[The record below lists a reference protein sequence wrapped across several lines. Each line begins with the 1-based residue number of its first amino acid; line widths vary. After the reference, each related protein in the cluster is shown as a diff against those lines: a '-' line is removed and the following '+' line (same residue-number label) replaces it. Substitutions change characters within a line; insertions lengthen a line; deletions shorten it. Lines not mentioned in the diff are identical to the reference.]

1 MFGFILRFA
10 CFFSSRHR
18 VQGTLL
24 RSLSF
29 LLLLSAGVAQNKD
42 TPTLDTTNP
51 IERELSGGETH
62 SYRITL
68 TNDQY
73 LHIAASQRGIDVG
86 LALFRPD
93 GAKIIE
99 VNTPINA
106 YGPESIFILLDGAG
120 TYRLEVASSDKTAPP
135 GRYEIKIAELRKP
148 TEHDRKRVAA
158 ESVFQQ
164 AEKLRTEGSANSLK
178 AALVKYNE
186 ALPLYRALEDRSD
199 EALTLTKIGMIFN
212 SLSNLQK
219 ALDYHKEALTLYSQL
234 KDTDGE
240 ALVLS
245 NLGADYYSVSQPKT
259 ARDYFEKA
267 LPLFVSTGNRWGEAE
282 SLDNLGAAYYSVNEG
297 KIALDYFLKAL
308 PLRRLVRDRD
318 GEATTLNN
326 LGAVYRLLGE
336 AEKTREYLEQGLV
349 LARAVGNRSNEAA
362 MLFNIADM
370 YSSYGQPRKALEYF
384 AQSLTL
390 RHLTG
395 DLSGEASAL
404 TSMGLVYQDIGERQK
419 ALELYLQALPLRKAA
434 GDRSREGTTLNNI
447 GGIYDDL
454 GDKRQAIAY
463 YEQAIK
469 LYHEVGDSDA
479 EGLALSN
486 IGGAYNDLGD
496 KQKALSYYLQ
506 ALPLYDANNLRDKA
520 MTLNN
525 LGVYYNSLN
534 EPRKALDY
542 LFRAIPLYRTA
553 GDRSREGRALT
564 NIAATYGSLGENAK
578 ALDHFRLG
586 LPKSRA
592 VEDRSGEAKAYDL
605 LMSFYTV
612 RGNAGLAIF
621 YGKQAVN
628 LYQQLRAK
636 IQGLDKATQK
646 SFLKSI
652 EPSYRKLAELLIR
665 QNRAPEAQQVL
676 NAFKDQQFFDFNIG
690 TTNPLKPVVR
700 SAHETEFG
708 SQFEKALSDLASL
721 DSQIGELQQK
731 LTASQRNVEDASH
744 LEQLEGL
751 FKIAS
756 DQFLTLLT
764 RSETDFSQE
773 RNGIDKV
780 NEVQDSAEMQSAL
793 RQISLETGQ
802 KAVAVY
808 TVVTETGFQAVIV
821 SADSV
826 TPVSPTANEVD
837 LKQKALQLW
846 ALLQS
851 PDYDPRLL
859 SHELYEVIFKPI
871 ELKLPKNTKTII
883 WSLDDT
889 LRYIPMAALYDG
901 KRYLAERYNHVIF
914 TRAEKER
921 LMRKVSLSWVGYG
934 FSTSK
939 AHTVTVAGTAV
950 AFGPL
955 DFAEDEMQI
964 FRTDSFPDGIIDGQ
978 VFSEEQFTKA
988 SLLSALIARRPLVH
1002 ISSHF
1007 RFLPG
1012 DESQSFLLL
1021 GDGDFITLAELKEQ
1035 ANLFQGVE
1043 LLTLSA
1049 CDTAEQHPDATG
1061 REIDAFAEL
1070 AQRLGAGSV
1079 LASLWPVL
1087 DTSTAELMKAFY
1099 SNRQRRRQSKSEA
1112 LRQAQLDLLYGR
1124 TRVEPSSTGAR
1135 TKRNMNS
1142 SEEIVI
1148 QPKYRVPF
1156 KVESNKPFAHPY
1168 YWAPFVLYG
1177 NWK

>member
-1 MFGFILRFA
+1 
-10 CFFSSRHR
+10 
-18 VQGTLL
+18 VLL
-24 RSLSF
+24 V
-29 LLLLSAGVAQNKD
+29 SAGLAQSKD
-42 TPTLDTTNP
+42 IFTLEPTKV
-51 IERELSGGETH
+51 IERELFGGQTH
-62 SYRITL
+62 SYRIAVTD
-68 TNDQY
+68 DQY
-73 LHIAASQRGIDVG
+73 LHIAASERGIDVG
-86 LALFRPD
+86 LRLFRPD
-93 GAKIIE
+93 GTKIIE
-99 VNTPINA
+99 VNTPNNA
-106 YGPESIFILLDGAG
+106 YAPESIFILLEKAG
-120 TYRLEVASSDKTAPP
+120 TYRLEVASSDKNAPP
-135 GRYEIKIAELRKP
+135 GRYEIRIEELRKP
-148 TEHDRKRVAA
+148 TEHDKKRVVA
-158 ESVFQQ
+158 EGVFQQ
-164 AEKLRTEGSANSLK
+164 AETLRTEGSANSLK
-178 AALVKYNE
+178 AALVKYDE
-186 ALPLYRALEDRSD
+186 ALAIYRAIEDRTD
-199 EALTLTKIGMIFN
+199 EALTLTKIGMVFN
-212 SLSNLQK
+212 SLSDPQK
-219 ALDYHKEALTLYSQL
+219 ALDYHKEALALYSRL
-234 KDTDGE
+234 KDTEGE

-259 ARDYFEKA
+259 ALEYFEKA

-282 SLDNLGAAYYSVNEG
+282 SLDNLGAAYYSLNKER
-297 KIALDYFLKAL
+297 IALEYFLKAL

-336 AEKTREYLEQGLV
+336 TEKTREYLEQGLA
-349 LARAVGNRSNEAA
+349 LARAVGNRSNEAV

-370 YSSYGQPRKALEYF
+370 YSSHGQPLKAVEYF

-390 RHLTG
+390 RRLTG
-395 DLSGEASAL
+395 DLSGEASTL
-404 TSMGLVYQDIGERQK
+404 TSMGLAYQDMGERQK
-419 ALELYLQALPLRKAA
+419 ALELYLQALPLRRKA
-434 GDRSREGTTLNNI
+434 GDPSREATTLNNI
-447 GGIYDDL
+447 GGVYDDL

-463 YEQAIK
+463 YEQAK
-469 LYHEVGDSDA
+469 QLYHEVGDSDA

-486 IGGAYNDLGD
+486 IGAAYNDLGD

-534 EPRKALDY
+534 EPRKALEY
-542 LFRAIPLYRTA
+542 LFQAIPLYRA
-553 GDRSREGRALT
+553 ADDRSREGRALT
-564 NIAATYGSLGENAK
+564 NIAAVYGNLGEYSK
-578 ALDHFRLG
+578 ALDHFRQA

-592 VEDRSGEAKAYDL
+592 VEDRSGEAKTYDL

-612 RGNAGLAIF
+612 RGNVGLAIF
-621 YGKQAVN
+621 YGKAAVN

-636 IQGLDKATQK
+636 IQGLDKATQR

-676 NAFKDQQFFDFNIG
+676 NAFKDQQFFDFRLGI
-690 TTNPLKPVVR
+690 TNPLKPVVR
-700 SAHETEFG
+700 SAYETHFGAEFEMAVSG
-708 SQFEKALSDLASL
+708 LATR
-721 DSQIGELQQK
+721 DSQIADLKQK
-731 LTASQRNVEDASH
+731 LTASQPKIEDASH
-744 LEQLEGL
+744 LEQLDGQ
-751 FKIAS
+751 FKIDS
-756 DQFLTLLT
+756 DKFLTLLS
-764 RSETDFSQE
+764 RSETDFSPE

-780 NEVQDSAEMQSAL
+780 NEVQDSTEMQSAL
-793 RQISLETGQ
+793 RQISVETGQ
-802 KAVAVY
+802 NVVAVY
-808 TVVTETGFQAVIV
+808 TVVTERGFQAVLV

-826 TPVSPTANEVD
+826 TPVSPTANEPD

-851 PDYDPRLL
+851 PEYDPRLL
-859 SHELYEVIFKPI
+859 SHELYEVIFKAI
-871 ELKLPKNTKTII
+871 EPKLPKDTKTII

-921 LMRKVSLSWVGYG
+921 LTRKVSPSWAGYG
-934 FSTSK
+934 FYTSK

-955 DFAEDEMQI
+955 DFAEDEMRI
-964 FRTDSFPDGIIDGQ
+964 FRTERFPNGIIDGQ

-988 SLLSALIARRPLVH
+988 SLLSALIMRRPLVH

-1021 GDGDFITLAELKEQ
+1021 GDGGFITLAELKEQ

-1049 CDTAEQHPDATG
+1049 CDTAAQHPDATG

-1112 LRQAQLDLLYGR
+1112 LRQAQLALIYGR
-1124 TRVEPSSTGAR
+1124 TRVESSTLAA

-1148 QPKYRVPF
+1148 QTKYRMPF
-1156 KVESNKPFAHPY
+1156 KVDSNKPFAHPY